1 MWITAL
7 IISNKEIK
15 DIKKTVKSGKEFVL
29 LIKGARA
36 TIESEEKEQ
45 KRAFLDML
53 LSTLSASLL
62 GNLLVGKGVIQAGE
76 GMIRAEEDF

>member
-1 MWITAL
+1 MWITIL

>member
-1 MWITAL
+1 M

-53 LSTLSASLL
+53 LSTLSANLL

>member
-1 MWITAL
+1 M

-15 DIKKTVKSGKEFVL
+15 DIKKTVKSGEEFVL
-29 LIKGARA
+29 LIKGASA

-62 GNLLVGKGVIQAGE
+62 RNLLVGKGVIQAGE

>member
-1 MWITAL
+1 MWITTL

-53 LSTLSASLL
+53 LSTLSANLL

>member
-1 MWITAL
+1 
-7 IISNKEIK
+7 
-15 DIKKTVKSGKEFVL
+15 
-29 LIKGARA
+29 
-36 TIESEEKEQ
+36 
-45 KRAFLDML
+45 ML

>member
-1 MWITAL
+1 M